1 MSDDGQSTVR
11 LWPILVYGFRD
22 LERSL
27 APVERAGI
35 LVLTLGLIGLGIHDA
50 LSPLLP
56 LSGRFEAADYAAPML
71 LWLVMLGAAR
81 AAATLPVVS
90 PPALGAML
98 LAAAGVATAMLAW
111 AGLRLWLL
119 DLQLGSSWAPGVSG
133 SVALAAIPAGFA
145 LMAGR
150 LLTRGLAALFPVPS
164 MPSS

>member
-1 MSDDGQSTVR
+1 MR
-11 LWPILVYGFRD
+11 LWPVLVYGFRD

-35 LVLTLGLIGLGIHDA
+35 LMLTLGLIGLGVYGA

-56 LSGRFEAADYAAPML
+56 LSARLDVTEYAAPML
-71 LWLVMLGAAR
+71 LWLVMLGAGR
-81 AAATLPVVS
+81 AAATLPVAS
-90 PPALGAML
+90 PAAVGALL
-98 LAAAGVATAMLAW
+98 LAAAGMAAAMLAW

-133 SVALAAIPAGFA
+133 SVALAAIPVGFA

-150 LLTRGLAALFPVPS
+150 LLTRALAVLFPVPS
-164 MPSS
+164 MPLHHEG